1 MRSAETSGGA
11 IGSSSGASAGINGYG
26 PRATAST
33 SFSTRRAEN
42 ERGAGSGRTTA
53 FSSHN
58 WPDDLIDIVNEPM
71 GQTLDRMKKYSN
83 SLSQVDRDGT
93 EEGGPIRER
102 VEERYQRSYKE
113 EYTTGRR

>member
-1 MRSAETSGGA
+1 MYKCA
-11 IGSSSGASAGINGYG
+11 IFAIK
-26 PRATAST
+26 
-33 SFSTRRAEN
+33 FAEN

-113 EYTTGRR
+113 VCLIISIEIVFFFSLFFL